1 MARLTGSGSISLLID
16 SPLRDLAL
24 AMRAVP
30 TDIKREISKQTK
42 SAARPIW
49 SQETRERAA
58 TRIQQRVLVNSADV
72 SVTARNVTF
81 KAGSKGR
88 LSSGV
93 EVSRLA
99 RSAEFGMNPGKE
111 IASKSK
117 KGTPYTRAA
126 GGTFGPNRRAG
137 NVAYPAAR
145 GAIPRVASLWVQTAR
160 RTIHEAIEEVS

>member
-1 MARLTGSGSISLLID
+1 MARLSGSGSISLLID

-30 TDIKREISKQTK
+30 TDIKREISARTK
-42 SAARPIW
+42 AAAKPIW

-58 TRIQQRVLVNSADV
+58 TRVQQRVLVNSADV

-81 KAGSKGR
+81 KSGGKGR

-93 EVSRLA
+93 PVERLA
-99 RSAEFGMNPGKE
+99 RSAEFGMNASKP
-111 IASKSK
+111 ISSKSK
-117 KGTPYTRAA
+117 KGTAYTRTA
-126 GGTFGPNRRAG
+126 GNTFGPNRRAG
-137 NVAYPAAR
+137 NVVYPAAR
-145 GAIPRVASLWVQTAR
+145 EAIPRVASLWVQTAR